1 MGTNVL
7 ISDAST
13 ATAEKHDLRD
23 IVSHF
28 SDELPRSQWLT
39 KLNLTS
45 PRRNLTCLPLATV
58 VFKRA
63 ADLVIATSLLL
74 VTAPILL
81 LTAIMVKMTSRGPI
95 IYAQTRVGLNLRE
108 KSKEDRRKFDALPSG
123 LDDRRNSA
131 NDRREASN
139 YGRLFT
145 MYKFRTMKIDAEAG
159 GAQFAQKADPRVTLI
174 GRFLRR
180 TRIDELPQLWNVIRG
195 DMSMVGPRPERPQFM
210 ETLSEEIP
218 NYVDRLGLKPGLT
231 GMAQVVNGYDNEIE
245 GFRRKVSYDLMYL
258 QNCCIL
264 NDLKILL
271 RTVRVVLTGEGAL

>member
-13 ATAEKHDLRD
+13 ATAEKNDLRD